1 MPQRPK
7 LGQNFLDSPSAQ
19 SAIADA
25 LGDLTHRTVV
35 EIGPGRGA
43 ITTLLAPRA
52 RRLILIELDRDLA
65 PRLRAHFAGRPSVEV
80 LQQDILA
87 TDLATFIEPPSP
99 SEPIAGHERLS
110 KSDKLLVVGNL
121 PYFITS
127 DILLHLFHAH
137 AVIDR
142 AVIMVQREV
151 ADRLAAQ
158 PGTRAYGLL
167 SVTAQLYARVENLF
181 TLPPE
186 AFSPPPQ
193 VHSTV
198 LRLTMAPRFAEL
210 GLTPATEPTSAR
222 DSSAPEP
229 GAPRP
234 DAADPAAPFL
244 QFLRWTFAQKRKTLA
259 NNLRS
264 AGYAPAAINAALE
277 AAAIPPQSR
286 TEQLSLPT
294 LGRLFHALRFK
305 P

>member
-1 MPQRPK
+1 MPRRRIAPETGYAAQSVEMPQRPK
-7 LGQNFLDSPSAQ
+7 LGQNFLVSPTAQ
-19 SAIADA
+19 AAIVDA
-25 LGDLTHRTVV
+25 LGDLAHRTVV

-43 ITTLLAPRA
+43 ITNLLATRA

-65 PRLRAHFAGRPSVEV
+65 PQLRAQFADRPSVEV

-87 TDLATFIEPPSP
+87 TDLASL
-99 SEPIAGHERLS
+99 G
-110 KSDKLLVVGNL
+110 SDPNEKLAVVGNL
-121 PYFITS
+121 PYYITS
-127 DILLHLFHAH
+127 DILLHLFRAH

-158 PGTRAYGLL
+158 PGTRDYGWL

-186 AFSPPPQ
+186 AFSPAPQ

-210 GLTPATEPTSAR
+210 NV
-222 DSSAPEP
+222 DPET
-229 GAPRP
+229 
-234 DAADPAAPFL
+234 
-244 QFLRWTFAQKRKTLA
+244 FLRFVGIGFAHKRKTLV

-264 AGYAPAAINAALE
+264 AGYTPVAIAAALD
-277 AAAIPPQSR
+277 AAQIPPQSR
-286 TEQLSLPT
+286 TEQLNVPT
-294 LGRLFHALRFK
+294 LAALFHALRSK
-305 P
+305 T

>member
-7 LGQNFLDSPSAQ
+7 LGQNFLVSPTAQ
-19 SAIADA
+19 TAIADA

-52 RRLILIELDRDLA
+52 RRLILVELDRDLSA
-65 PRLRAHFAGRPSVEV
+65 RLRTQFADRPSVEV

-87 TDLATFIEPPSP
+87 TDLAALMEPPP
-99 SEPIAGHERLS
+99 SEPITGPERFS
-110 KSDKLLVVGNL
+110 KSDRLLVVGNL

-142 AVIMVQREV
+142 AVIMIQREV
-151 ADRLAAQ
+151 ADRLSAQ
-158 PGTRAYGLL
+158 PGTRDYGLL
-167 SVTAQLYARVENLF
+167 SVTTQLYARVENLF
-181 TLPPE
+181 TLPPG

-210 GLTPATEPTSAR
+210 GLTEVLAPAADHDADASGAR
-222 DSSAPEP
+222 ATDAP
-229 GAPRP
+229 
-234 DAADPAAPFL
+234 DPAAPFL
-244 QFLRWTFAQKRKTLA
+244 QFLRLTFAHKRKTLA

-264 AGYAPAAINAALE
+264 AGYAPAAIASALE
-277 AAAIPPQSR
+277 AARIHPQSR
-286 TEQLSLPT
+286 TEQLDLST
-294 LGRLFHALRFK
+294 LAALFHALRFK